1 VAISVRE
8 HNIYKIVSRLLLTM
22 RRCMKTTGEDVLEDI
37 LLEHLKGD
45 RHTVKKT
52 VGPTFYAATLAARSG
67 RSIC

>member
-1 VAISVRE
+1 
-8 HNIYKIVSRLLLTM
+8 M